1 MSYAQSYKLQPGLTG
16 NSPSLHGEAV
26 TFTVT
31 QACVS
36 FSLSPLCGSGV
47 PLLLF
52 VCVSRQCY
60 QETVL
65 QGIPETLGNQAL
77 EKQEQ
82 DVDRG
87 LSQTQHIPRSWRS
100 EWSWAS
106 GLGQRQ
112 APEVPAKQLR
122 KPDVGEVRPHLRTVH
137 WDRTRESS
145 DQPRPKK
152 RLTRPRG
159 ASQELARPSTGTA
172 RASPQGPGL
181 PSNPGNGCRDLH
193 PRVIFY
199 PRQQVSIRNV
209 GPFFLQ

>member
-1 MSYAQSYKLQPGLTG
+1 MYVHFSEERVHCFPQTPEARVSPGFRRKWGTWHRWTRVIFLLNLKYLIFRQLVSYAQSYKLQPGLTG

-26 TFTVT
+26 TFTET

-77 EKQEQ
+77 QKQEQ

-87 LSQTQHIPRSWRS
+87 LSQTQHIPRS
-100 EWSWAS
+100 
-106 GLGQRQ
+106 
-112 APEVPAKQLR
+112 
-122 KPDVGEVRPHLRTVH
+122 
-137 WDRTRESS
+137 
-145 DQPRPKK
+145 
-152 RLTRPRG
+152 
-159 ASQELARPSTGTA
+159 
-172 RASPQGPGL
+172 
-181 PSNPGNGCRDLH
+181 
-193 PRVIFY
+193 
-199 PRQQVSIRNV
+199 
-209 GPFFLQ
+209 